1 MSAGARTDT
10 GRVDLADAVT
20 AVPARGRERMPR
32 DGAHRPDAMVSCTVL
47 VGSPRKR
54 SRTQAVTEMLAQRA
68 CRELREAGVEVEPAR
83 LVELRKL
90 SPIAFD
96 GQQEE
101 VQAAIASVTRP
112 GLLFIGSPTYLE
124 TFSGM
129 LKVLL
134 DLVPRDGLGRTVAV
148 PVMTAADR
156 RHRFAVERYLAPL
169 LVAMGAHVPAPG
181 LSVIED
187 EMPQIESLLDTWC
200 RGSCSQLLAALKHV

>member
-1 MSAGARTDT
+1 MSAGTRARVRELTPQAAT
-10 GRVDLADAVT
+10 RRLGAV
-20 AVPARGRERMPR
+20 VP
-32 DGAHRPDAMVSCTVL
+32 CTVL
-47 VGSPRKR
+47 VGSPRQR
-54 SRTQAVTEMLAQRA
+54 SRTQTVTELLARRTCDQ
-68 CRELREAGVEVEPAR
+68 LREAGVDVEPAR
-83 LVELRKL
+83 LIELRKL

-101 VQAAIASVTRP
+101 VQAAIADVMRP

-134 DLVPRDGLGRTVAV
+134 DLVPRDGLGQTVAV

-169 LVAMGAHVPAPG
+169 LVAMGATVPVPG
-181 LSVIED
+181 LSVIEE
-187 EMPQIESLLDTWC
+187 EMPRIDGLLDSWC
-200 RGSCSQLLAALKHV
+200 EGSCAQLVAALEEI